1 MLKGRRIVL
10 AVTGGI
16 AAYKAADLT
25 SKLVGAGAEVRCILT
40 ENAAKFVTPLVFQSL
55 SGHEVAIDTF
65 DRSGGEFYQHL
76 SLADWGEI
84 LVVAPATANILGK
97 AAGGIADDLAS
108 TALISFPGPVLYAP
122 AMNCQMWANAAVVEN
137 VEKLRR
143 RGANFVGPG
152 EGRLACGD
160 IGMGRMAEVPE
171 ILAAIEAVLEEPKG
185 GDGKKT
191 APRKSK

>member
-10 AVTGGI
+10 VVTGGI
-16 AAYKAADLT
+16 AAYKAAE
-25 SKLVGAGAEVRCILT
+25 LVSTLVAAGAEVRCVLT
-40 ENAAKFVTPLVFQSL
+40 ENAARFVTALTFQSL
-55 SGHEVAIDTF
+55 SGREVHTDSF

-76 SLADWGEI
+76 ALAGWGQL
-84 LVVAPATANILGK
+84 LVVAPATADILGK

-108 TALISFPGPVLYAP
+108 TALVSFPGPVLYAP
-122 AMNCQMWANAAVVEN
+122 AMNCHMWTNPAVVEN

-152 EGRLACGD
+152 EGRLACGQ

-171 ILAAIEAVLEEPKG
+171 ITAAIEALL
-185 GDGKKT
+185 GKTPAAGRK
-191 APRKSK
+191 PRRRKP